1 MGRRSAVAG
10 GDAPVDVVCPFESH
24 RGSDFTLTRWGSKS
38 GSDGAGQ
45 RWRCTGEDGGVHY
58 FTAGSAPEVS
68 VDRRKKN
75 HGIVCTERG
84 HQDGSVQSKGSVTTG
99 TGTWQRYLCVRPNG
113 DSHSFRVLVG
123 SDGSVL
129 TTLAK
134 PPECKEH
141 PGSKVTRN
149 GSYGKGQRRRQRY
162 RCQPEKDKAHYFT
175 PALSRA
181 FVDVGSEACATC
193 DELLSPHRGV
203 LTAARHTP
211 WPLKGIVQA
220 LNDLSLGDSYSSVS
234 LALRAHRDKAWAHLS
249 SAHGIEVALVS
260 EPVAGGSGSWTA
272 KEGKGAWHLAAD
284 LVEQYAPLLWADTRA
299 PIELRERKQR
309 EANDAA
315 LAVNPDA
322 ALATP
327 IVYLLDELPVEFRRS
342 GKNAGRFQL
351 SSWSL
356 LVVVEVLWHKGRD
369 TGDLP
374 TREAR
379 LRLARAYPRGNA
391 EAWRL
396 VLSDLPVRPDFV
408 VADTSDAILNA
419 VNLHY
424 GQGVVPVIPSF
435 FHIHRNI
442 RDMLMRLPGTTTSR
456 KGRTVLVDQLNKHL
470 DAINR
475 DEVLNLTDAAWTA
488 WWEELGNLVASL
500 GAPTAKVAGQR
511 DRYKDRVAQALP
523 ILRKQPHLPASN
535 AAVES
540 RIRLTL
546 EPFLTNRKH
555 RYRNLARTNFLCDL
569 ATARAQAAFTDLDHV
584 ASVIRKSNE
593 SARGWAPAPRTLA
606 DTQPLAANA
615 EAKKKAPVYSSLL
628 NPLLLPALTKQRGLP
643 ATPPKPP
650 RKSTYKPTGNPRGR
664 PKGSRNKPKQAT
676 P

>member
-1 MGRRSAVAG
+1 LSGVAPSSEAVATQVCPLPGHDSDGSRVTKSGTRAGRDGGREQRWLCVGPDGASHYFGTALDGEKATDRRS
-10 GDAPVDVVCPFESH
+10 
-24 RGSDFTLTRWGSKS
+24 
-38 GSDGAGQ
+38 
-45 RWRCTGEDGGVHY
+45 
-58 FTAGSAPEVS
+58 
-68 VDRRKKN
+68 KN
-75 HGIVCTERG
+75 HGVTCTNPW
-84 HQDGSVQSKGSVTTG
+84 HVDGRVQSKGTQTTG
-99 TGTWQRYLCVRPNG
+99 TGTWTRYLCVRPNG
-113 DSHSFRVLVG
+113 DKHYFRVMVAA
-123 SDGSVL
+123 DGSVL
-129 TTLAK
+129 SSLTK
-134 PPECKEH
+134 PPDCKDH
-141 PGSKVTRN
+141 TGSKVTRAGKSGRPRATDKP
-149 GSYGKGQRRRQRY
+149 GSKRVVRQRY
-162 RCQPEKDKAHYFT
+162 RCVPADGQAPHYFT
-175 PALSRA
+175 PALSRG
-181 FVDVGSEACATC
+181 FVDTGADACSTC

-220 LNDLSLGDSYSSVS
+220 LNDLSLGESYAAVS

-260 EPVAGGSGSWTA
+260 EPAQGGSKSWTA

-284 LVEQYAPLLWADTRA
+284 LVEQYAPLLWADARA
-299 PIELRERKQR
+299 PIEAREAKQR
-309 EANDAA
+309 DANDAA
-315 LAVNPDA
+315 LAGNPDA

-342 GKNAGRFQL
+342 GKTAGRFQL

-356 LVVVEVLWHKGRD
+356 LVVVEVLWHKGAHPA
-369 TGDLP
+369 DLP

-419 VNLHY
+419 VNTHY
-424 GQGVVPVIPSF
+424 GVGVVPVIPSF

-442 RDMLMRLPGTTTSR
+442 RDMLMKLPGTTTTR
-456 KGRTVLVDQLNKHL
+456 KSRTVLVDQLNKHL

-475 DEVLNLTDAAWTA
+475 DEVLNLTDTAWTA
-488 WWEELGNLVASL
+488 WWEELGNLVASV
-500 GAPTAKVAGQR
+500 GAPTAKVGGQR
-511 DRYKDRVAQALP
+511 DRYRDRVASALP
-523 ILRKQPHLPASN
+523 ILRRQPHLPASN

-569 ATARAQAAFTDLDHV
+569 ATARAQGAFTDLDHV

-593 SARGWAPAPRTLA
+593 AARGWAPAPRTLA
-606 DTQPLAANA
+606 DTQPPAANA

-628 NPLLLPALTKQRGLP
+628 NPLLLPALTKKRGLP

-650 RKSTYKPTGNPRGR
+650 RMSTR
-664 PKGSRNKPKQAT
+664 KPKAAT